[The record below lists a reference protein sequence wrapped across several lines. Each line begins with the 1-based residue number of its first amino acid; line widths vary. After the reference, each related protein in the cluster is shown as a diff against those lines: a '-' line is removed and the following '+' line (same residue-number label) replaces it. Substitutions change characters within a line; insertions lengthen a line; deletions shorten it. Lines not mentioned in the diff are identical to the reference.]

1 MAQIKKDTSLRKSIL
16 QAAITGQLISDIGGE
31 SDVLF
36 SNEKKSKTKLDSE
49 ADLPLASRVSK
60 RNSVVSDSERTTP
73 SPRGYAPKT
82 PNEFANFENQNSVS
96 ERSERPTLPE
106 TGKQLLDRII
116 EERNNKLL
124 ADWKEKQT
132 DLFASNDAH
141 SKNAKT
147 VRSEQIRLSKKIKK
161 PEPIVASEIDEDEIP
176 FEIPE
181 NWCWCRLGDLAF
193 IARGGSPRPI
203 NEYLTNDPDGYNW
216 IKISDTDKGGKYINS
231 TKQKIKKEGLYKTRL
246 IHKGD
251 FLLTNSMSFGRPYIS
266 NIEGCIHDGW
276 LVFSFPN
283 KCISPDFIY
292 HLLSSSFIYNQF
304 ADSAAGAVVQNLNTD
319 KVIETLIPLPP
330 LSVQNAIVAKLEQ
343 VLPLVDAYENA
354 LLQKEELKSTL
365 GDKVKKAIL
374 QEAITGKLTE
384 SWRKSATIKESG
396 KQLLDRIIEERNA
409 KALAEW
415 EESLKKN
422 VGGKATL
429 PSFASKT
436 RAKKPVPVVASEIE
450 EEEIPFEVPE
460 NWCWCHLGEICNEIK
475 RGKSPK
481 YVDRSDYLAFAQKCN
496 VKTGGI
502 DLSLALYLDEKSID
516 RYSEED
522 NLIKGDVV
530 INSTGGGTMGRVGYY
545 ETKVPEGIKGVYPD
559 SHVTVIRSVGNI
571 NQRYLY
577 YILKHNQPV
586 LEDCG
591 TGSTNQTELKPA
603 VLANFVIPLPP
614 LEEQEE
620 IVKKVEELLLLCK

>member
-1 MAQIKKDTSLRKSIL
+1 MAQIKKDTSLRKAIL

-82 PNEFANFENQNSVS
+82 PNEFASFENQNSVS

-116 EERNNKLL
+116 EERKNKLL
-124 ADWKEKQT
+124 ADWEEKQT

-147 VRSEQIRLSKKIKK
+147 VRSEQIRLLKKAKK
-161 PEPIVASEIDEDEIP
+161 PSPIVASEIDEDEIP

-181 NWCWCRLGDLAF
+181 NWCWCRLEDLVTILGDGLHGTPQYDISGEYYF
-193 IARGGSPRPI
+193 VNGNNLNNGVIEIKPDTKKI
-203 NEYLTNDPDGYNW
+203 NEKEFEKYKKDLNETTIFVSINGTIGNIAFYNNEKIILGKSACYFNVAIEDLKKYFFYLFQTDFFLNYALDNATGTT
-216 IKISDTDKGGKYINS
+216 IKNV
-231 TKQKIKKEGLYKTRL
+231 GLGTMRN
-246 IHKGD
+246 
-251 FLLTNSMSFGRPYIS
+251 FLL
-266 NIEGCIHDGW
+266 
-276 LVFSFPN
+276 
-283 KCISPDFIY
+283 
-292 HLLSSSFIYNQF
+292 
-304 ADSAAGAVVQNLNTD
+304 
-319 KVIETLIPLPP
+319 PLPP

-354 LLQKEELKSTL
+354 LLQKEELKSAL
-365 GDKVKKAIL
+365 PDKVKKAIL

-384 SWRKSATIKESG
+384 NWRKSATIKESG

-409 KALAEW
+409 KALADWKEA
-415 EESLKKN
+415 LKKN

-436 RAKKPVPVVASEIE
+436 RTKKPVPVVASEIE
-450 EEEIPFEVPE
+450 EDEIPFEVPE
-460 NWCWCHLGEICNEIK
+460 SWCWCHLGEICNEIK